1 MKHKKQSRLL
11 NDWLQ
16 LIDKNELLKQQLQLC
31 DFASIA
37 VIDQQQRL
45 IYWQDC
51 NQAAFQY
58 QDFVKPGSKFKLFPV
73 QQDVSDKKIKL
84 EKTQGHSLQFRLSV
98 RVFKDKNDKFLGALC
113 WLQPDMQASDEH
125 HISQYR
131 SSKYVDFHGILSRSP
146 EMKPVFQIIQNAA
159 KTGATVLV
167 RGESG
172 SGKELVANA
181 IHSLSERK
189 DKPFLAINCAA
200 LSVNLLE
207 SELFGHVRGAFTG
220 AVSNHEGLFKR
231 ADGGTLFLDEVA
243 EMPLELQ
250 AKLLRVIQE
259 QSYIPLGGNR
269 MVKVDVRIVAATHRS
284 LRHEV
289 KNGRFRED
297 LMYRLRVV
305 PIFIPPLRERREDI
319 ILLLW
324 HFIQRHNQR
333 GLRVIEQIEPAAMR
347 ALLDYRWPGNVREL
361 QNVLEYAFVVGSGQL
376 LKLTE
381 LPPEFRE
388 SANAVPVSQSVDL
401 IQPDLNEEQAIRQAL
416 SHHHGKIG
424 PAARMLGMSRA
435 TFWRKRR
442 RYGIS

>member
-1 MKHKKQSRLL
+1 MKHKKQSHLL

-16 LIDKNELLKQQLQLC
+16 LIDKNELLKHQFQLC

-45 IYWQDC
+45 VYWKDC
-51 NQAAFQY
+51 NLPAFQY
-58 QDFVKPGSKFKLFPV
+58 QDCVKPGSKFKLFSV
-73 QQDVSDKKIKL
+73 EQEVSGKKIKL
-84 EKTQGHSLQFRLSV
+84 EKSQGHSLQFRLSI
-98 RVFKDKNDKFLGALC
+98 RVFKDKNNKFLGALC
-113 WLQPDMQASDEH
+113 LLQPDMQAGDEH
-125 HISQYR
+125 DISQYR

-220 AVSNHEGLFKR
+220 AVSDHDGLFKR

-259 QSYIPLGGNR
+259 QSYIPLGGSR

-284 LRHEV
+284 LRNEV

-305 PIFIPPLRERREDI
+305 PIFIPPLREKREDI

-388 SANAVPVSQSVDL
+388 SPAVAPASQNSDS
-401 IQPDLNEEQAIRQAL
+401 IPPNLNEEQAIRQAL
-416 SHHHGKIG
+416 RHHHGKIA

-442 RYGIS
+442 RYGIR